1 MILNYHNMANTGN
14 DYEIINATEFDAT
27 KDILYTKPKVN
38 SQGGKS
44 IGILN
49 SNSKKG
55 LYIST
60 PLMLTWGINENDFE
74 GKGNVKYDMAL
85 QFPRQEYASEETT
98 KFLEN
103 MLAMETKIKEDAVK
117 NCKDWMNKAKMSSEV
132 VDALFTPMVKYAK
145 DPNTGEPDRNKNP
158 TLTLK
163 LPVWDGKFNIDL
175 YDLEGEPL
183 YPNDKGLNPVD
194 LVPKG
199 SNVLTIIQCGG
210 IWFINGKFG
219 VSWKLTQAVIK
230 PKQSMRGKCLITLSD
245 KDKEEMKKS
254 TDQDDDE
261 EEEECAKVEV
271 ADSSDEE
278 EEAPVTPAKEVA
290 ETIAE
295 ASPPPAPKKK
305 VVRKKKV
312 AEE

>member
-1 MILNYHNMANTGN
+1 MANTGN
-14 DYEIINATEFDAT
+14 DYEIINATEFDVA

-103 MLAMETKIKEDAVK
+103 MLAMESKIKEDAVK

-132 VDALFTPMVKYAK
+132 VDALFTPMVKYGK

-254 TDQDDDE
+254 TDHDDDE
-261 EEEECAKVEV
+261 EEEESAKVEV
-271 ADSSDEE
+271 ADSSDDED
-278 EEAPVTPAKEVA
+278 EAPITPAKEVA

>member
-245 KDKEEMKKS
+245 RDKEEMKKS

>member
-1 MILNYHNMANTGN
+1 MANTGN
-14 DYEIINATEFDAT
+14 DYEIINATEFDAA

-103 MLAMETKIKEDAVK
+103 MLAMESKIKEDAVK

-132 VDALFTPMVKYAK
+132 VDALFTPMVKYGK

-254 TDQDDDE
+254 TDQDNDE
-261 EEEECAKVEV
+261 EEEESAKVEV

>member
-1 MILNYHNMANTGN
+1 MANTGS
-14 DYEIINATEFDAT
+14 DYEIINATEFDVS

-38 SQGGKS
+38 PQGGKS

-60 PLMLTWGINENDFE
+60 PLMLTWGVNENDFE

-85 QFPRQEYASEETT
+85 QFPREEYATEETT

-132 VDALFTPMVKYAK
+132 VDALFTPMVKYGK

-158 TLTLK
+158 TLTVK
-163 LPVWDGKFNIDL
+163 LPVWDNKFNIDL
-175 YDLEGEPL
+175 YDVEGEAV

-230 PKQSMRGKCLITLSD
+230 PKQSMRGKCLINLSD
-245 KDKEEMKKS
+245 RDKEAMKK
-254 TDQDDDE
+254 TDDHDDDE
-261 EEEECAKVEV
+261 EEEESAKVEV
-271 ADSSDEE
+271 ADSSDDE
-278 EEAPVTPAKEVA
+278 EEAPVTPQKEVA

-295 ASPPPAPKKK
+295 ATPPPAPKKK

>member
-1 MILNYHNMANTGN
+1 MANTGS
-14 DYEIINATEFDAT
+14 DYEIINATEFDVS

-60 PLMLTWGINENDFE
+60 PLMLTWGVNENDFE

-132 VDALFTPMVKYAK
+132 VDALFTPMVKYGK

-158 TLTLK
+158 TLTVK

-175 YDLEGEPL
+175 YDVEGEAV

-230 PKQSMRGKCLITLSD
+230 PKQSMRGKCLINLSD
-245 KDKEEMKKS
+245 RDKEAMKK
-254 TDQDDDE
+254 TDDDDDDE
-261 EEEECAKVEV
+261 EEEESAKVEV
-271 ADSSDEE
+271 ADSSDDE

>member
-1 MILNYHNMANTGN
+1 MANTGS
-14 DYEIINATEFDAT
+14 DYEIINATEFDVS

-60 PLMLTWGINENDFE
+60 PLMLTWGVNENDFE

-132 VDALFTPMVKYAK
+132 VDALFTPMVKYGK

-158 TLTLK
+158 TLTVK

-175 YDLEGEPL
+175 YDVEGEAV

-230 PKQSMRGKCLITLSD
+230 PKQSMRGKCLINLSD
-245 KDKEEMKKS
+245 RDKEAMKK
-254 TDQDDDE
+254 TDDDDDDE
-261 EEEECAKVEV
+261 EEEESVKVEV
-271 ADSSDEE
+271 ADSSDDE
-278 EEAPVTPAKEVA
+278 EEAPVTPQKEVA

-295 ASPPPAPKKK
+295 ATPPPAPKKK

>member
-1 MILNYHNMANTGN
+1 MANTGS
-14 DYEIINATEFDAT
+14 DYEIINATEFDVS

-38 SQGGKS
+38 TQGGKS

-60 PLMLTWGINENDFE
+60 PLMLTWGVNENDFE

-85 QFPRQEYASEETT
+85 QFPREEYASEETT

-132 VDALFTPMVKYAK
+132 VDALFTPMVKYGK

-158 TLTLK
+158 TLTVK

-175 YDLEGEPL
+175 YDVEGEAL

-194 LVPKG
+194 LVPKA

-230 PKQSMRGKCLITLSD
+230 PKQSMRGKCLINLSEQ
-245 KDKEEMKKS
+245 DKEAMKKCN
-254 TDQDDDE
+254 DDDDE
-261 EEEECAKVEV
+261 DDEDEETTKVAV
-271 ADSSDEE
+271 ADSSDDE
-278 EEAPVTPAKEVA
+278 EEAPVTPQKEVA

-295 ASPPPAPKKK
+295 ATPPPAPKKK

>member
-1 MILNYHNMANTGN
+1 MANTGN
-14 DYEIINATEFDAT
+14 DYEIINATEFDVA

-74 GKGNVKYDMAL
+74 GKGNVKYDMSL

-103 MLAMETKIKEDAVK
+103 MLAMESKIKEDAVK

-132 VDALFTPMVKYAK
+132 VDALFTPMVKYGK

-183 YPNDKGLNPVD
+183 YPNDKGLSPVD

-254 TDQDDDE
+254 TDQDDDDGE
-261 EEEECAKVEV
+261 EEESAKVEV
-271 ADSSDEE
+271 VDSSDEE

>member
-1 MILNYHNMANTGN
+1 MANTGN
-14 DYEIINATEFDAT
+14 DYEIINATEFDVA
-27 KDILYTKPKVN
+27 KDIIYTKPKVN
-38 SQGGKS
+38 PQGGKS

-85 QFPRQEYASEETT
+85 QFPREEYASEETT

-132 VDALFTPMVKYAK
+132 VDALFTPMVKYGK

-175 YDLEGEPL
+175 YDVEGEPL

-219 VSWKLTQAVIK
+219 VSWRLTQAVIK

-261 EEEECAKVEV
+261 EEEESAKVEV

>member
-1 MILNYHNMANTGN
+1 
-14 DYEIINATEFDAT
+14 
-27 KDILYTKPKVN
+27 
-38 SQGGKS
+38 
-44 IGILN
+44 
-49 SNSKKG
+49 
-55 LYIST
+55 
-60 PLMLTWGINENDFE
+60 
-74 GKGNVKYDMAL
+74 
-85 QFPRQEYASEETT
+85 
-98 KFLEN
+98 
-103 MLAMETKIKEDAVK
+103 
-117 NCKDWMNKAKMSSEV
+117 
-132 VDALFTPMVKYAK
+132 
-145 DPNTGEPDRNKNP
+145 
-158 TLTLK
+158 
-163 LPVWDGKFNIDL
+163 VWDGKFNIDL
-175 YDLEGEPL
+175 YDVEGEPL

-219 VSWKLTQAVIK
+219 VSWRLTQAVIK

-261 EEEECAKVEV
+261 EEEESAKVEV

>member
-1 MILNYHNMANTGN
+1 MANTGS
-14 DYEIINATEFDAT
+14 DYEIINATEFDVS

-38 SQGGKS
+38 PQGGKS

-60 PLMLTWGINENDFE
+60 PLMLTWGVNENDFE

-132 VDALFTPMVKYAK
+132 VDALFTPMVKYGK

-158 TLTLK
+158 TLTVK

-175 YDLEGEPL
+175 YDVEGEAV
-183 YPNDKGLNPVD
+183 YPNDKALNPVD

-230 PKQSMRGKCLITLSD
+230 PKQSMRGKCLINLSD
-245 KDKEEMKKS
+245 RDKEAMKK
-254 TDQDDDE
+254 TDDHDDDE
-261 EEEECAKVEV
+261 EEEESAKVEV
-271 ADSSDEE
+271 ADSSDDE
-278 EEAPVTPAKEVA
+278 EEAPVTPQKEVA

>member
-1 MILNYHNMANTGN
+1 
-14 DYEIINATEFDAT
+14 
-27 KDILYTKPKVN
+27 
-38 SQGGKS
+38 
-44 IGILN
+44 
-49 SNSKKG
+49 
-55 LYIST
+55 
-60 PLMLTWGINENDFE
+60 MLTWGINENDFE
-74 GKGNVKYDMAL
+74 GKGTVKYDMAL

-103 MLAMETKIKEDAVK
+103 MLAMESKIKEDAVK

-132 VDALFTPMVKYAK
+132 VDALFTPMVKYGK

-158 TLTLK
+158 TLNLK
-163 LPVWDGKFNIDL
+163 IPVWDGKFNIDL

-230 PKQSMRGKCLITLSD
+230 PKQSMRGK
-245 KDKEEMKKS
+245 
-254 TDQDDDE
+254 
-261 EEEECAKVEV
+261 
-271 ADSSDEE
+271 
-278 EEAPVTPAKEVA
+278 
-290 ETIAE
+290 
-295 ASPPPAPKKK
+295 
-305 VVRKKKV
+305 
-312 AEE
+312 